1 MAVFRLCER
10 IDRKHRKAQLDL
22 AFLIQ
27 CRDHGVVPRFLNF
40 KLANQHLR
48 QSQTYEACRGRL
60 LAQEI
65 HHKRNNI
72 KRLGTKLESTLD
84 NLRTSVSFLDFQ
96 HLTSFISLNNVKSL
110 QRSEVVQN
118 QKLERLKQEYL
129 SNGIDPDKVIFNH
142 SNYELSDIEK
152 KVLSRGLR
160 FGIRPDKL
168 NYCQVPTPF
177 ENLAF
182 KLKREPL
189 SDAVNFD
196 FNYIK
201 TRLKAMAYSSYY
213 SYSPESL
220 PLNISKVELLA
231 LKNLSRNKEIVVLH
245 PDKGNRVVILN
256 RTDYVSKIESLLE
269 DATKSRPLD
278 TDILDLCINCEGKL
292 IRYLRDTLLKND
304 IISE

>member
-1 MAVFRLCER
+1 MWYLYNKNTTLVLLTLHRSYFIFDQCMCHLATTRFISTIINRRYGSETLAVFRLCER

-72 KRLGTKLESTLD
+72 KKLGAKLESTLD
-84 NLRTSVSFLDFQ
+84 NLRTSVSYLDFQ
-96 HLTSFISLNNVKSL
+96 HLTSFMALNNVKSL

-129 SNGIDPDKVIFNH
+129 SNGIDPDKVIFNF
-142 SNYELSDIEK
+142 SSYELNDIEK

-168 NYCQVPTPF
+168 NYCQILTPF
-177 ENLAF
+177 ENW
-182 KLKREPL
+182 
-189 SDAVNFD
+189 V
-196 FNYIK
+196 
-201 TRLKAMAYSSYY
+201 
-213 SYSPESL
+213 
-220 PLNISKVELLA
+220 
-231 LKNLSRNKEIVVLH
+231 KNEIV
-245 PDKGNRVVILN
+245 
-256 RTDYVSKIESLLE
+256 
-269 DATKSRPLD
+269 
-278 TDILDLCINCEGKL
+278 CCET
-292 IRYLRDTLLKND
+292 YN
-304 IISE
+304 